1 MHAVSHNDAKQSKIS
16 VRGSPYLQIPDL
28 DFQCRCCLS
37 AMLVPT
43 TEHDVSMMKAST
55 STKCKWSEPGRDL
68 PRRCQIKPEEE
79 LALAA
84 EQVLAAL
91 APALQHLRR
100 HPRDRTDPRPHPRTK
115 HRGGEAIPRSHEAS
129 TQQHGRDRLVA
140 H

>member
-28 DFQCRCCLS
+28 DFQCRWLS
-37 AMLVPT
+37 AMVVPT

-68 PRRCQIKPEEE
+68 PRRCQIKPEE

-84 EQVLAAL
+84 EQVVVAL
-91 APALQHLRR
+91 APAFHPHGGHPQH
-100 HPRDRTDPRPHPRTK
+100 RTQP
-115 HRGGEAIPRSHEAS
+115 
-129 TQQHGRDRLVA
+129 
-140 H
+140 